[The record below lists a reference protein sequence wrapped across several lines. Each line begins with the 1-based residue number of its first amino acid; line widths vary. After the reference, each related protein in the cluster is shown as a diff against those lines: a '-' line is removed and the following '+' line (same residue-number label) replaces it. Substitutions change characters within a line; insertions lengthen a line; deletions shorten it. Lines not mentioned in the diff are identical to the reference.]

1 METAIVKEWNLPN
14 PKARFIRTDKNNPL
28 FYVVLLQKEHKRF
41 LKIGTAENGIGAR
54 FGQKDYKQYSHKK
67 ILYVAEL
74 QATKKDKKN
83 VCYHIET
90 LTRGLLF
97 EQKGLRYVPND
108 RFTFFN
114 LPSEL
119 PIMTGIDK
127 ILTIPLR

>member
-1 METAIVKEWNLPN
+1 MQTEIVKQWNLPQ
-14 PKARFIRTDKNNPL
+14 PKTRFVRTDKNNPM
-28 FYVVLLQKEHKRF
+28 FYVVLLQRHRERF
-41 LKIGTAENGIGAR
+41 LKIGTAENGIGTR
-54 FGQKDYKQYSHKK
+54 FCQTDYKQYTHKK

-74 QATKKDKKN
+74 QATKKNEKN

-114 LPSEL
+114 LPNEI
-119 PIMTGIDK
+119 PIMLGTDK
-127 ILTIPLR
+127 TITIPLR